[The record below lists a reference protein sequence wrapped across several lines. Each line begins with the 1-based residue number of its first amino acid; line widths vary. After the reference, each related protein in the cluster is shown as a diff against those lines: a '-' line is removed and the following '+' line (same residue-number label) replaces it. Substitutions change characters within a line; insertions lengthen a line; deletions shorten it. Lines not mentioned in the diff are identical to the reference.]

1 MSYKFYFENNPSFFS
16 HEGQG
21 NPCGELETIAR
32 DCYRAFDGTNQET
45 RRDIAK
51 LLGTLVAYTQ
61 QVKLCTLLLV

>member
-1 MSYKFYFENNPSFFS
+1 MS
-16 HEGQG
+16 HQGQG

-61 QVKLCTLLLV
+61 QVKLRFCCSYEDLSNN

>member
-1 MSYKFYFENNPSFFS
+1 MLNQ
-16 HEGQG
+16 GQG

-61 QVKLCTLLLV
+61 QVTFGFYWLFEYQSFGIE

>member
-1 MSYKFYFENNPSFFS
+1 MLNQ
-16 HEGQG
+16 GQG

-61 QVKLCTLLLV
+61 QVRFGVLLFVSRLIVFLN